1 MQASGAEV
9 LSYHY
14 SAWPMGYGPLEV
26 QMTTKRTRRNHPWA
40 KEDRSLRKSEAGCQD
55 RGVMQRGAG
64 GCLYFGVLLQSFLN
78 IQLMLLW
85 VWAPKIPVVLHG
97 SGVCRDTL
105 AFSIYPVISVLYT
118 RLATVFDT
126 SRITTSMTLV
136 ELYLRKTVIL
146 TVKKRSLKVRLRWA
160 KGPRVQFHHGR
171 Y

>member
-40 KEDRSLRKSEAGCQD
+40 KEDRSLEKRGRLPEDG
-55 RGVMQRGAG
+55 GVMQRGAD

-85 VWAPKIPVVLHG
+85 FWAPKIPVILHG
-97 SGVCRDTL
+97 CG
-105 AFSIYPVISVLYT
+105 
-118 RLATVFDT
+118 RL
-126 SRITTSMTLV
+126 
-136 ELYLRKTVIL
+136 
-146 TVKKRSLKVRLRWA
+146 
-160 KGPRVQFHHGR
+160 
-171 Y
+171 